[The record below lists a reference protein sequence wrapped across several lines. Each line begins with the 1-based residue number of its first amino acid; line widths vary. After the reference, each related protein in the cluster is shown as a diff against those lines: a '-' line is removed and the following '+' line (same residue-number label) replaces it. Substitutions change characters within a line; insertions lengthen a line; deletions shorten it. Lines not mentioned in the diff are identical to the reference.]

1 MCAACRRLWPRA
13 INTGAGSLNSLLRG
27 LHRAQVTLSACV
39 LAEVLEDGAAADR
52 ALARHTRGNRKLGA
66 KDRRWIGTL
75 VYGALRNACRLRAR
89 AGDDPLAWL
98 SALLS
103 EDYAADADQLGR
115 FDLPPPPPAVPETP
129 AMRRNWPAWLNHAAE
144 AHFSA
149 QRCDAIAAALA
160 KQANVDLRVNTLR
173 CTAEQARTALAQYG
187 IEAERVPGCAQAL
200 RLPSRQPLQQTEPWR
215 TGWIEPQ
222 DIGSQWV
229 CALVGAQ
236 PGERIADW
244 CAGAGG
250 KALALAADQRD
261 RGEILALD
269 TDDQRLARI
278 AARAER
284 LGVTSVAVAAL
295 DREGQLDPALWPEE
309 DFDAVLVDA
318 PCSGSGTLRRH
329 PEQVLRAIDL
339 AAMAALQHTILEQ
352 AAQAVRRGGRL
363 VYATCSFL
371 PQENDAVVERFL
383 DRHPEFT
390 VVPAASV
397 LSEPPASATDP
408 WLRTVPDTTDCD
420 GFCAIRLQRT
430 G

>member
-1 MCAACRRLWPRA
+1 M
-13 INTGAGSLNSLLRG
+13 SELLRG
-27 LHRAQVTLSACV
+27 LHRSQVMLSAHV

-52 ALARHTRGNRKLGA
+52 ALARHIRGNRKLGA
-66 KDRRWIGTL
+66 KDRRWVGAL

-89 AGDDPLAWL
+89 AGDEPLAWL

-103 EDYAADADQLGR
+103 EDYGADAEQLGR
-115 FDLPPPPPAVPETP
+115 FGLQPPPPAVPETP
-129 AMRRNWPAWLNHAAE
+129 AMRRNWPAWLNDAAE

-160 KQANVDLRVNTLR
+160 QQASVDLRVNTLR
-173 CTAEQARTALAQYG
+173 CTPEQTRSALAQDG

-200 RLPSRQPLQQTEPWR
+200 RLPGRQPLQHTAPWR
-215 TGWIEPQ
+215 AGWIEPQ

-236 PGERIADW
+236 RGEGIADW

-250 KALALAADQRD
+250 KALALAADQGD
-261 RGEILALD
+261 RGDILALD
-269 TDDQRLARI
+269 TDGKRLARM
-278 AARAER
+278 ATRAER
-284 LGVTSVAVAAL
+284 LGVTSVAVATL
-295 DREGQLDPALWPEE
+295 DRDGQLDPALWPE
-309 DFDAVLVDA
+309 DGFDAVLVDA

-329 PEQVLRAIDL
+329 PEQVLRSVDL
-339 AAMAALQHTILEQ
+339 EAMAALQLTILEQ

-383 DRHPEFT
+383 DRHADFT
-390 VVPAASV
+390 VVPAATV
-397 LSEPPASATDP
+397 LSAPPASATDP